1 MTKIIRAIKN
11 IRLKINIFDI
21 LYVAEAFV
29 MKTFHHAVAEE
40 EVRKQCDVATSY
52 TVRLYMTLVVMF
64 SCVLIV
70 V

>member
-11 IRLKINIFDI
+11 ILLKISIFDT

-40 EVRKQCDVATSY
+40 EVRIQCDVATS
-52 TVRLYMTLVVMF
+52 
-64 SCVLIV
+64 
-70 V
+70 

>member
-11 IRLKINIFDI
+11 IWLKINIFDI

-40 EVRKQCDVATSY
+40 EVRKQYDVATS
-52 TVRLYMTLVVMF
+52 
-64 SCVLIV
+64 
-70 V
+70 